1 MSSVKSPGLTPADLY
16 SVLQT
21 ALVEVSENAFFVFVE
36 KCDARQFAELAE
48 RIPAQ
53 GAAFAHGASAP
64 EAAGHGRSWLKS
76 SVDFAGAFSG
86 SVEIALPE
94 RLGFWLVASLLGM
107 PPDET
112 LEDTQ
117 MFDGVGEFTNMVCGA
132 CLSRLGDASL
142 FELRVPAVTR
152 MAVEWNPL
160 VEAPGR
166 AELASIMVSL
176 NESPMRVRV
185 LA

>member
-16 SVLQT
+16 AVLQT

-36 KCDARQFAELAE
+36 KCDARQFAALAE

-53 GAAFAHGASAP
+53 GAAEPS
-64 EAAGHGRSWLKS
+64 RSWLKS

-94 RLGFWLVASLLGM
+94 HLGFWLVASLLGM

-112 LEDTQ
+112 IGDAQ

>member
-1 MSSVKSPGLTPADLY
+1 MSSVKSPGLTPTDLY
-16 SVLQT
+16 AVLQT

-36 KCDARQFAELAE
+36 KCDARQFAALAE
-48 RIPAQ
+48 QIPAQ
-53 GAAFAHGASAP
+53 D
-64 EAAGHGRSWLKS
+64 AAGHGRSWLKS
-76 SVDFAGAFSG
+76 SVDFAGAFAG

-107 PPDET
+107 SPDQK
-112 LEDTQ
+112 LEDAQ

-166 AELASIMVSL
+166 AELASLMVSL

>member
-16 SVLQT
+16 AVLQT

-36 KCDARQFAELAE
+36 KCDARQFAVLAQQT
-48 RIPAQ
+48 PAK
-53 GAAFAHGASAP
+53 G
-64 EAAGHGRSWLKS
+64 AAGHGPAWLKS
-76 SVDFAGAFSG
+76 SIDFAGAFSG
-86 SVEIALPE
+86 SIEIALPE
-94 RLGFWLVASLLGM
+94 HLGFWLVASLLGM
-107 PPDET
+107 SPDER
-112 LEDTQ
+112 LEDAQ

-166 AELASIMVSL
+166 AELASLMVSL
-176 NESPMRVRV
+176 NESPLRVRV

>member
-16 SVLQT
+16 AVLQT

-36 KCDARQFAELAE
+36 KCDAGQFAALAQQM
-48 RIPAQ
+48 PAQ
-53 GAAFAHGASAP
+53 GA
-64 EAAGHGRSWLKS
+64 EAVEHSRAWLKS
-76 SVDFAGAFSG
+76 SVDFVGAFSG

-94 RLGFWLVASLLGM
+94 RLGLWLVASLLGM
-107 PPDET
+107 SPGEKLDEP
-112 LEDTQ
+112 Q

-132 CLSRLGDASL
+132 CLSRLGDTPL

-152 MAVEWNPL
+152 MALEWSPL
-160 VEAPGR
+160 AEATGR
-166 AELASIMVSL
+166 AELASLMVSL
-176 NESPMRVRV
+176 NDSPMRVRV